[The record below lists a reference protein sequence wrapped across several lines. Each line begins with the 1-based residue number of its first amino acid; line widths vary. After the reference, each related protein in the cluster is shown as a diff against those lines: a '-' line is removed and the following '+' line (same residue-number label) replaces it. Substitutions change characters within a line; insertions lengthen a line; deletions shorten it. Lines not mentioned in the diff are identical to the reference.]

1 MGLFLRLTV
10 LIAIGLVVLV
20 VLGFLLKLIVMAAI
34 VAALLAVGFAAYS
47 RLRRRRGGAVMT
59 IDARRRW
66 L

>member
-1 MGLFLRLTV
+1 
-10 LIAIGLVVLV
+10 
-20 VLGFLLKLIVMAAI
+20 LLKLIVMAAI